1 MLILNFM
8 LNIATSFSSD
18 MVEYS
23 VLILRF
29 SCQISSDIHSFLQ
42 QMFIESLLCYVE
54 FRCG

>member
-23 VLILRF
+23 LLILRF
-29 SCQISSDIHSFLQ
+29 SCQEISSDIYP
-42 QMFIESLLCYVE
+42 FILTANVY
-54 FRCG
+54 